1 MNTETLIQAI
11 GYFSTVLILISFLMT
26 SVVKLRLLNLA
37 GSIVFV
43 IFAFLTKSY
52 PTAIMNIG
60 LCIIIAS
67 TEESG
72 IHCSSIQLQYCP
84 RTLGPLLTGCWR

>member
-43 IFAFLTKSY
+43 IFAF
-52 PTAIMNIG
+52 
-60 LCIIIAS
+60 
-67 TEESG
+67 
-72 IHCSSIQLQYCP
+72 
-84 RTLGPLLTGCWR
+84 